1 MGEALKQ
8 QFDIKFIITICG
20 FVALMGGFY
29 YTTTLRLE
37 KLEEEVKE
45 LNKTNNRL
53 IVVEERL
60 KSVQEKTDLIYEIV
74 INLNSE

>member
-45 LNKTNNRL
+45 LNKTKIAYR
-53 IVVEERL
+53 
-60 KSVQEKTDLIYEIV
+60 
-74 INLNSE
+74 